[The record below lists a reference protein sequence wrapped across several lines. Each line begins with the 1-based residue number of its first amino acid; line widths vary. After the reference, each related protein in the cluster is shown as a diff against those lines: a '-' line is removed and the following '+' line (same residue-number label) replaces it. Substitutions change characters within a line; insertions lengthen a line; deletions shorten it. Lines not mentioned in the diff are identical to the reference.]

1 MEKCHRRAFSH
12 FEMPCYR
19 LSAQPDERDG
29 CKPAE
34 GWFVRGSLV
43 IAVPSTRPSWP
54 SQPKLDQVGN
64 EPKKNLKSGDLIVT

>member
-1 MEKCHRRAFSH
+1 MEKCHRHAFSH

-34 GWFVRGSLV
+34 GWVCAGEFGNCCAVNTSAQPTKGSIKWV
-43 IAVPSTRPSWP
+43 AS
-54 SQPKLDQVGN
+54 
-64 EPKKNLKSGDLIVT
+64 PKKKLKSGDLPVT